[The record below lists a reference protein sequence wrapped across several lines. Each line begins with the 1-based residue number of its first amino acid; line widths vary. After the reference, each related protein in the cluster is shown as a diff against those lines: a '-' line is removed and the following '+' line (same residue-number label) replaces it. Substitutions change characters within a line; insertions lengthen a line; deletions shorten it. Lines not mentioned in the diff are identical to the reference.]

1 MAFDASADASPS
13 GSRNGSPDALRKPAP
28 ADNRLNA
35 GHVNEQDVE
44 PNDEEH
50 DVVDE
55 RTAIFGGTSTGRE
68 AGYGTSTTVTAQERD
83 HIVQRKPS
91 ARLRLRSQIDDSS
104 ATEDHVDGA
113 GPALVGWW
121 RQLLDKFGSVELE
134 NKGSVARDHLALGMY
149 IHARLSRFPAQ
160 FRI

>member
-1 MAFDASADASPS
+1 VAFDASADASPS